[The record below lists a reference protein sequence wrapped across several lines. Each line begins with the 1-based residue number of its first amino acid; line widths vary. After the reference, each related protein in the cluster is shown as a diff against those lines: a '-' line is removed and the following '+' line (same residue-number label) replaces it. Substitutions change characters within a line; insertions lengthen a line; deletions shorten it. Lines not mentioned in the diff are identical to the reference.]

1 MPDVLQVEIRQQV
14 GKSATKKVRKAGRV
28 PAVLYGHGKESV
40 SVSVS
45 TEQLGAL
52 IRHGGKLVDLQ
63 GEVADTALIR
73 QVQWDALG
81 KEVVHFDL
89 VRVSATESVE
99 IKLPIEL
106 RGTALGTREG
116 GIVVH
121 VAHDIEIVCPVL
133 AIPEKVA
140 VNINALQLGGAIKM
154 AEVELPAGA
163 TLLSDPE
170 QIVVQCVAPLETL
183 EEAGMP
189 GAGAAEPEIIGRKAG
204 EEEEGEE

>member
-1 MPDVLQVEIRQQV
+1 MPDVLQVEIRKEV
-14 GKSATKKVRKAGRV
+14 GKSATKKVRKSGRV

-73 QVQWDALG
+73 QVQWDSMG
-81 KEVVHFDL
+81 KAVVHVDL

-106 RGTALGTREG
+106 RGTAIGTRDG

-121 VAHDIEIVCPVL
+121 VAHDIEIECPAL
-133 AIPEKVA
+133 AIPDRVA
-140 VNINALQLGGAIKM
+140 VNINTLQLGGSIKM
-154 AEVELPAGA
+154 GDVELPAGA
-163 TLLSDPE
+163 TLLSDAE
-170 QIVVQCVAPLETL
+170 QIVVQCVAPMESLDEDAAA
-183 EEAGMP
+183 AG
-189 GAGAAEPEIIGRKAG
+189 GAEPEIIGRKA
-204 EEEEGEE
+204 EDEEEGEE

>member
-1 MPDVLQVEIRQQV
+1 MPDVLQVEIRKEV
-14 GKSATKKVRKAGRV
+14 GKSATKKVRKSGRV

-73 QVQWDALG
+73 QVQWDAMG
-81 KEVVHFDL
+81 KAVVHFDL

-106 RGTALGTREG
+106 RGTAIGTREG
-116 GIVVH
+116 GIVVF
-121 VAHDIEIVCPVL
+121 VAHDIEIQCPAL
-133 AIPEKVA
+133 AIPDKIA
-140 VNINALQLGGAIKM
+140 VNINGLQLAGSIKM
-154 AEVELPAGA
+154 ADVELPAGA

-170 QIVVQCVAPLETL
+170 QIVVQCVAPM
-183 EEAGMP
+183 EALDEDATA
-189 GAGAAEPEIIGRKAG
+189 AGGAEPEIIGRKA
-204 EEEEGEE
+204 EDEEEGEE